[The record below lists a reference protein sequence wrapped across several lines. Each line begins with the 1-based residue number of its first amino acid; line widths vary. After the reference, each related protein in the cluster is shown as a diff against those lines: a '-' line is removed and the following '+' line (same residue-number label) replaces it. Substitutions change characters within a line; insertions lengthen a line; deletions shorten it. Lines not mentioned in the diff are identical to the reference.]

1 MKVLVFAV
9 LLATASGSSSV
20 GSLYVRVQ
28 TAGLQIFIDGVAI
41 GTSTAAEGG
50 KLVRNVPVGQHRV
63 VIRTEDG
70 REAAFNVNIGR
81 DVQSDVTVSPLGFR
95 KLNRAPDT
103 DESSMLRIT
112 SIPLEATIE
121 FRGATLQ
128 NHDSHEMTL
137 ENIPPGKY
145 PLVISQS
152 GKAIRADV
160 DIPKTS
166 VVSLDVDSKA
176 SVFRVTDTKPRP
188 RRLQINE
195 ANDALRYL
203 NIPSNWKTA
212 IRTAL
217 PNTISILD
225 AWASGNAVKVRVK
238 VPSEKM
244 VEPLLESLVSS
255 SAFSGVYYGSAP
267 RPQGDGWVVDFVFRF
282 APS

>member
-1 MKVLVFAV
+1 MKMLVFAV
-9 LLATASGSSSV
+9 LLATASGSTPM

-28 TAGLQIFIDGVAI
+28 ASGLQILIDGVAV
-41 GTSTAAEGG
+41 GTSTADEGG
-50 KLVRNVPVGQHRV
+50 KLVRNVPVGQHHV
-63 VIRTEDG
+63 VIRAEDG

-81 DVQSDVTVSPLGFR
+81 DTQSDVTVSPLGFR
-95 KLNRAPDT
+95 KLNHAPDS
-103 DESSMLRIT
+103 DESSMLHLT

-152 GKAIRADV
+152 GKAIRSDV
-160 DIPKTS
+160 DIPKAS
-166 VVSLDVDSKA
+166 VVSLDVDTKA

-195 ANDALRYL
+195 ANDALRML
-203 NIPSNWKTA
+203 SIPPHWKTA

-225 AWASGNAVKVRVK
+225 AWASGDQVKVRMK
-238 VPSEKM
+238 VPSERM
-244 VEPLLESLVSS
+244 VAPLLRSLSSS
-255 SAFSGVYYGSAP
+255 SAFEDVYYGSTP
-267 RPQGDGWVVDFVFRF
+267 RREGDGWVVDFVFKF